1 MRNIPTISNEAVRV
15 VNIALVFDVPKDKG
29 REVAR
34 RKREER
40 SEKIACGLRRRTLIG
55 HVERSNVISVELIM
69 MVHVRRPW
77 NAKTLLGDLSKT
89 NNHMFCMSLYVMP
102 WVV

>member
-1 MRNIPTISNEAVRV
+1 MRNIPTIGNDAVRV
-15 VNIALVFDVPKDKG
+15 VNMVFVFDVPKDKT

-40 SEKIACGLRRRTLIG
+40 CEKIACGLHRSTLIG
-55 HVERSNVISVELIM
+55 HVERSNVIPVELIM
-69 MVHVRRPW
+69 KVRVRRSW
-77 NAKTLLGDLSKT
+77 NAKTLLGDPFVT
-89 NNHMFCMSLYVMP
+89 NNHMFCMSVYVIP